1 MRSALFYSSLLI
13 TSNLGCEMKL
23 LALLIW
29 IILSFLA
36 VCLFVSVAFAWLTVE
51 KFKGDEE

>member
-1 MRSALFYSSLLI
+1 
-13 TSNLGCEMKL
+13 MKL

-36 VCLFVSVAFAWLTVE
+36 VCLFVSAAFAWLTVE